1 MDRVKV
7 VHVVTRLDLGG
18 AQQNTLYTWSH
29 LDPAR
34 YEAVLIC
41 GPGGLL
47 DADAAAAA
55 EAPGGPTLRFL
66 DSLVRELDPA
76 RDLLALLE
84 LVNFFMREKPAV
96 VHTHSSKAGI
106 LGRLAAA
113 IAGVP
118 AIVHTYHGF
127 GFHDY
132 QGPLTKGFYAAL
144 ERFCCRLTRAIVFVS
159 KANEEYARRHGLGAP
174 GRYHL
179 IRSGVRLG
187 DLPAKVADRGRRRAE
202 LGFGMHKPLVV
213 SVGNLKPQKNPAD
226 FIALAQRVCAELPDT
241 EFLFIGDGPLRQ
253 RLEFQIVAGG
263 LSNRVRLAGWRRD
276 AAELLALADVFV
288 LTSLWEGLPRALV
301 EALKSGLPAVC
312 YATDGVT
319 DLLED
324 GKNGFVVAPRD
335 VTALSERVLTLLRDP
350 KRREAMARAASQS
363 VGPEFDIDHMVR
375 AQENLY
381 AALLSH
387 E

>member
-1 MDRVKV
+1 MERVKV

-18 AQQNTLYTWSH
+18 AQQNTLYTWDH
-29 LDPAR
+29 LDRAR
-34 YEAVLIC
+34 FEAILVC
-41 GPGGLL
+41 GTGGLL
-47 DADAAAAA
+47 DADARAAA
-55 EAPGGPTLRFL
+55 ERPDGPQVRFL

-84 LVNFFMREKPAV
+84 LVNLFMRERPSV

-118 AIVHTYHGF
+118 AVVHTYHGF

-132 QGPLTKGFYAAL
+132 QSPFAKGFYAAL

-159 KANEEYARRHGLGAP
+159 KANEDYARRHGLGDQA
-174 GRYHL
+174 RYHL

-187 DLPAKVADRGRRRAE
+187 DLPAKVADRGRRKAE
-202 LGFGMHKPLVV
+202 LGLGMHKPLVI

-253 RLEFQIVAGG
+253 RLEFQLVAGG
-263 LSNRVRLAGWRRD
+263 LSNRVKLAGWRRD
-276 AAELLALADVFV
+276 TAELLALADVFV
-288 LTSLWEGLPRALV
+288 MTSLWEGLPRALV

-312 YATDGVT
+312 YATDGVV

-324 GKNGFVVAPRD
+324 GKNGYAVPPRN
-335 VTALSERVLTLLRDP
+335 VTALAEAVLKLLRDP
-350 KRREAMARAASQS
+350 KLRQTMGLSASQS

-375 AQENLY
+375 AQERLY
-381 AALLSH
+381 DSLLGRG
-387 E
+387 